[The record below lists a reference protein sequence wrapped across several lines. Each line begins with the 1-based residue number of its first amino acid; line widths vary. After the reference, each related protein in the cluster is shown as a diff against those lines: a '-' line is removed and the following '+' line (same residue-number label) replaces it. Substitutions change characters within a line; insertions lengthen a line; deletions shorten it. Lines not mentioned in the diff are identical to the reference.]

1 MLVAFA
7 GVIVSVAGGAAV
19 YLVFGFGDGD
29 LAMLEAVFMGTILA
43 ATSVSI
49 TVQALK
55 EMGHLKGRVATTIL
69 SAAIIDDVIG
79 IVLLTVV
86 IGFKSPDVQPA
97 SVCIN
102 IVLFFVLAFVLGF
115 ASLFSLQ
122 VARQTLAASQEEFRF
137 SALFSALRVHI
148 VQKNFSELQTSQAH
162 MLQVLSSVTSR
173 IHSTS
178 KERWMSART

>member
-1 MLVAFA
+1 MYLFFRDLAIILIAAKFFGLIARKLKAPQVVGEIIAGLLIGPSLLGVVQLSDTISVFAEIGVILLMFSAGLGTDLKELIKTGPVALLVAFA
-7 GVIVSVAGGAAV
+7 GVIVSDAGGAAV

-79 IVLLTVV
+79 IVQEFSKGIATRV
-86 IGFKSPDVQPA
+86 IK
-97 SVCIN
+97 
-102 IVLFFVLAFVLGF
+102 FVTRYAF
-115 ASLFSLQ
+115 
-122 VARQTLAASQEEFRF
+122 
-137 SALFSALRVHI
+137 
-148 VQKNFSELQTSQAH
+148 
-162 MLQVLSSVTSR
+162 
-173 IHSTS
+173 
-178 KERWMSART
+178 

>member
-1 MLVAFA
+1 MGKDLKELIKTGPVALLVAFA

-69 SAAIIDDVIG
+69 SAAIG
-79 IVLLTVV
+79 RRWL
-86 IGFKSPDVQPA
+86 SRRR
-97 SVCIN
+97 
-102 IVLFFVLAFVLGF
+102 
-115 ASLFSLQ
+115 FSLPD
-122 VARQTLAASQEEFRF
+122 RMSFC
-137 SALFSALRVHI
+137 
-148 VQKNFSELQTSQAH
+148 
-162 MLQVLSSVTSR
+162 LSSC
-173 IHSTS
+173 STPLFGYP
-178 KERWMSART
+178 KQGGKR